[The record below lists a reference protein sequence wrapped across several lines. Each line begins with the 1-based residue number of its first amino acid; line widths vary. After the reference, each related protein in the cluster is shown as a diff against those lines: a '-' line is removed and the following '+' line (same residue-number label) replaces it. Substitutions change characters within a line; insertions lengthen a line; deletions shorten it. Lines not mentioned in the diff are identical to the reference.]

1 MLFFVFRQGRRRI
14 HGISISIT
22 PTIELVL
29 LGKWS
34 LCCVREKRTFGQT
47 TVHSAPRGSHA
58 SRSLECRPSVS
69 FIGEQGL
76 RERTGL
82 IAQFSEMRF
91 LERQNE
97 SLTGMTVGNEKMNLF
112 GRERTDDE

>member
-1 MLFFVFRQGRRRI
+1 MSYTYGSRSSENAHVGSYIYICFSLYFAKVRRRI
-14 HGISISIT
+14 HRISISIT

-58 SRSLECRPSVS
+58 SRSLECRPSVT
-69 FIGEQGL
+69 FRGVRGL

-91 LERQNE
+91 LEQ
-97 SLTGMTVGNEKMNLF
+97 TK
-112 GRERTDDE
+112 